1 MHQWLDESSRDH
13 HYSASI
19 STFLRKYLAGLDQP
33 WGATAWETI
42 KCRPEA
48 GMCKMDSLNQHFLQQ
63 FSFIT
68 VVRLFSSARGKN
80 ADERKTTTNCRTDCQ
95 DRPGSESVI
104 RDN

>member
-1 MHQWLDESSRDH
+1 
-13 HYSASI
+13 
-19 STFLRKYLAGLDQP
+19 
-33 WGATAWETI
+33 
-42 KCRPEA
+42 
-48 GMCKMDSLNQHFLQQ
+48 MDSLNQHFLQQ